1 MIIMKTL
8 YNVTVMLTA
17 VSFIGS
23 DSLLPTKDIDLQIVT
38 NKCYHI
44 KLYRVHLVTAE
55 KQADNFSGERR

>member
-1 MIIMKTL
+1 MVIMKTF

-23 DSLLPTKDIDLQIVT
+23 DSLLPTKDIDLPIVT